1 MAMTRSLSVF
11 ALALAIMGVSVVAQ
25 AGGGFAAQQPTVEY
39 LITPHI
45 FALVG
50 AGSEVATIIGSGVLL
65 RTRAGQPA
73 VVDLVNPDRTDG
85 TRLVVIP
92 TDLGSG
98 RIILRVEFTVVRS
111 AGRNAT
117 ANFEVLSG
125 PQTQRATVALRDAQ
139 GGFMRDQ
146 LGRPIYATFDAVT
159 KRP

>member
-1 MAMTRSLSVF
+1 MAITRSLSVF

-25 AGGGFAAQQPTVEY
+25 AGGGFAAQQPTVE
-39 LITPHI
+39 ITPHI

-50 AGSEVATIIGSGVLL
+50 AGSEEATIIGSGVLL